1 LIEGHASWV
10 LAIRLVWLQACL
22 AFMMSSFS
30 RLAVSSKMLATF
42 AWVAL
47 LSSCAMTTSFAPP
60 VKGNPQLKKD
70 HYVSYDNEKFG
81 YRKWLPE
88 SAAHQDPA
96 IVIIGVHGIS
106 GHAGDYDNLA
116 DYLLKHRQD
125 VALYAAETRGQGLDP
140 QERRRGDIR
149 RVEQWYQDL
158 TVFTEL
164 IRQAHPKS
172 KIVWFGE
179 SMGSLIV
186 MHGYQKTSSEQRPHA
201 MAISSPIIEVESEL
215 PAWKLLAAKCAAMIF
230 PKARISLE
238 SLSDGRR
245 PIVTKDDNHE
255 QRAAKNPWYIR
266 RYTLRLLVG
275 LGDLAQ
281 SMDQMASA
289 VSCPVLVLHGG
300 KDFFTQEDKVD
311 DFCNSFD
318 QSIDKTHHYYSGSY
332 HLLMYDHQ
340 RAEIFR
346 DISSWLN
353 KIGDDQ
359 GSSK

>member
-1 LIEGHASWV
+1 
-10 LAIRLVWLQACL
+10 
-22 AFMMSSFS
+22 
-30 RLAVSSKMLATF
+30 MLATF

-81 YRKWLPE
+81 YRKWLPQ

>member
-1 LIEGHASWV
+1 
-10 LAIRLVWLQACL
+10 
-22 AFMMSSFS
+22 
-30 RLAVSSKMLATF
+30 MLATF

>member
-1 LIEGHASWV
+1 
-10 LAIRLVWLQACL
+10 
-22 AFMMSSFS
+22 MMSSFS
-30 RLAVSSKMLATF
+30 RLAVSSKILATF
-42 AWVAL
+42 AWIAL
-47 LSSCAMTTSFAPP
+47 LSSCATSISFAPP

-70 HYVSYDNEKFG
+70 YYVSYDGDEFG
-81 YRKWLPE
+81 YRKWLPK
-88 SAAHQDPA
+88 SAAHQDPE

-116 DYLLKHRQD
+116 HYLLKHRQD
-125 VALYAAETRGQGLDP
+125 VALYAAETRGQGMDP
-140 QERRRGDIR
+140 RESRRGDIR

-164 IRQAHPKS
+164 VRQEHPQS

-186 MHGYQKTSSEQRPHA
+186 MHGYQNARCEQRPHA
-201 MAISSPIIEVESEL
+201 IAISSPIIEVDSEL
-215 PAWKLLAAKCAAMIF
+215 PTWKLLAAKCAALLF

-245 PIVTKDDNHE
+245 PVVTKEDIHE
-255 QRAAKNPWYIR
+255 QQAAKNPWYIR

-281 SMDQMASA
+281 SMDQMAPA

-300 KDFFTQEDKVD
+300 KDFFTQEDKVN
-311 DFCNSFD
+311 DFCKSFD
-318 QSIDKTHHYYSGSY
+318 QSIDKTHYYYPGSY

-340 RAEIFR
+340 RAQIFS

-353 KIGDDQ
+353 KIGDHQ
-359 GSSK
+359 RSSK